1 MGCVWVETIKKMK
14 SKKPFCEK
22 NTSSIQVRIRW
33 RNWKKWE
40 KENQSSVEKEL
51 ELGKKIEK
59 FVIICRG
66 KDWIVSKILV
76 NLFNKFR
83 SRIGLYSLTQKQYL
97 F

>member
-51 ELGKKIEK
+51 ELGKKIKK
-59 FVIICRG
+59 FVKICRG
-66 KDWIVSKILV
+66 IELFQKILV
-76 NLFNKFR
+76 NLLNLN
-83 SRIGLYSLTQKQYL
+83 SEVELVSIL
-97 F
+97 